1 MKLVIASLEDARLK
15 NSTSRNRNAEQEGE
29 PENWTTEL

>member
-1 MKLVIASLEDARLK
+1 MELVIPSLEVALPM
-15 NSTSRNRNAEQEGE
+15 NSTNWNRNAEQEGK